1 MYKVFTVS
9 TGWLVTRLATLKEN
23 KESIVEMLFYQLL
36 TSTVHCLLSLMC
48 YDREMRMRMYYN
60 EERILIVET
69 EKTEEAIGKLVPL
82 HILEGIKSDKKII
95 DHLEHV
101 TIMFARL
108 RCRNSSNNSLNFSH
122 EYASLVQTL
131 FGKFDTLCEVYQVYK
146 VHSFGDIYVV
156 MSYNGKVPKDERYT
170 NNLINEANNTIKMAC
185 DMLDSVAY

>member
-1 MYKVFTVS
+1 MYKIFTVS
-9 TGWLVTRLATLKEN
+9 TGWLVTRLVTWKDDKEP
-23 KESIVEMLFYQLL
+23 IVEVLFYQML
-36 TSTVHCLLSLMC
+36 TSAVHCLLALMS

-108 RCRNSSNNSLNFSH
+108 RCRNSSNNSINFAH

-131 FGKFDTLCEVYQVYK
+131 FGKFDTLCEL
-146 VHSFGDIYVV
+146 H
-156 MSYNGKVPKDERYT
+156 
-170 NNLINEANNTIKMAC
+170 
-185 DMLDSVAY
+185 